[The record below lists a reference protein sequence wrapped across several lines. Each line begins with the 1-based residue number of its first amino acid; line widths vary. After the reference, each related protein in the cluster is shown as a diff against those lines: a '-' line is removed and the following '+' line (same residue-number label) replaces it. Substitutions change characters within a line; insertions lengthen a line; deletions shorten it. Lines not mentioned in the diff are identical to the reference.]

1 MNMKMRR
8 TLVTFVALCLLT
20 TGAQALTM
28 AGRRAANGQVTT
40 ANPAS
45 DGVASPAPD
54 DCHARPK
61 VGLVLGGGGAKGAAA
76 IGVLKVLEEA
86 GVRPDYI
93 AGTSIGAIVGALY
106 AAGYQAA
113 ELEEL
118 FCQQEWLSLLTD
130 RRADLSGDPMRQVDG
145 VTYVFGFPVISRDN
159 PSFGMLRG
167 GQVEQMVDSM
177 LLLKHAGTFDSL
189 RVPFRCVAAE
199 LKNALEVVIGED
211 VGEWAAPPRVAR
223 AVRASMAIPG
233 LFKPAQIDGRMLV
246 DGGMMN
252 NLPVD
257 VVLDMGAD
265 IVIAIDLQQAKH
277 ADKRSKDNLV
287 SAIGDWL
294 GLGPL
299 ANWIATRP
307 DISKYNVNRRLADVY
322 INPPLPD
329 DDMSNF
335 GNKNMARMVQVGQ
348 KAAREQLE
356 KLRSIAQET
365 SAGR

>member
-1 MNMKMRR
+1 MVLLLCVL
-8 TLVTFVALCLLT
+8 TVT
-20 TGAQALTM
+20 
-28 AGRRAANGQVTT
+28 AG
-40 ANPAS
+40 
-45 DGVASPAPD
+45 
-54 DCHARPK
+54 RPK

-76 IGVLKVLEEA
+76 VGALKVLEES
-86 GVRPDYI
+86 GVQVDYI

-106 AAGYQAA
+106 AAGYQAN
-113 ELEEL
+113 ELETL

-130 RRADLSGDPMRQVDG
+130 RRADLSGEPMRQIG
-145 VTYVFGFPVISRDN
+145 GTTYVFGFPVINRDN
-159 PSFGMLRG
+159 PSFGVLRG

-177 LLLKHAGTFDSL
+177 LMLKHAGTFDSL

-199 LKNALEVVIGED
+199 LKNALEVVIGKD
-211 VGEWAAPPRVAR
+211 CGEWSAPPRVAR

-265 IVIAIDLQQAKH
+265 IVIAIDLQQTKH
-277 ADKRSKDNLV
+277 EDQRTKDNLI
-287 SAIGDWL
+287 STIGDWL

-299 ANWIATRP
+299 ANWITARP

-335 GNKNMARMVQVGQ
+335 GNKNMARMIRVGEE
-348 KAAREQLE
+348 AARKQMDKLKALLSE
-356 KLRSIAQET
+356 K
-365 SAGR
+365 